1 MSFCTGRYTKLSL
14 LCEKEIKIKSQVI
27 ACGSRTENREQSGG
41 WLAVQSR
48 GTKVHYCRSP
58 GIYKHGVSVGLAT
71 APSSRRSHW
80 FDDYMHAIDRV
91 SIYILFCS

>member
-1 MSFCTGRYTKLSL
+1 MWEQNGVLAGR
-14 LCEKEIKIKSQVI
+14 
-27 ACGSRTENREQSGG
+27 
-41 WLAVQSR
+41 LAVQSR

-91 SIYILFCS
+91 SIYISFCS